1 MTIILPVPNFASEI
15 NSNTIMNKVTVYMSA
30 RKKMWS
36 GWRADPKRW
45 MAFMPALSNF
55 KEAIYKET

>member
-1 MTIILPVPNFASEI
+1 
-15 NSNTIMNKVTVYMSA
+15 MNKVTVYMSA

-55 KEAIYKET
+55 KEAIYKETYNNSIGVCES